1 MSKEFFSAI
10 KVHSIASFIMALKDR
25 FGNIF
30 VDSKD
35 VEATCYEFN
44 QALYKAPTPTHQI
57 EQTREEVLDK
67 IPTKFTNGMNE
78 VLQMPI
84 IELEL
89 LKVAKVMAQM
99 GW

>member
-1 MSKEFFSAI
+1 MNKDFFSAI
-10 KVHSIASFIMALKDR
+10 KIRSIASFIMALKDQ

-44 QALYKAPTPTHQI
+44 QALYKVPTPTHQI
-57 EQTREEVLDK
+57 EQ

-78 VLQMPI
+78 VLQMQI
-84 IELEL
+84 IEPEL
-89 LKVAKVMAQM
+89 LKVVKVMAQM